1 MDFLTE
7 NTFSVY
13 GTSMI
18 ITVVALVVAS
28 LYALSNIFKL
38 WEAGKPKPAESEID
52 ESSETECDDE
62 KPQSH
67 VKESKE
73 SKDYESVD
81 PVEYCEH
88 IQSEVKKAQLRVTNK
103 KLEQSLTEEQLKD
116 EREIQRKQLEE
127 IFKLI
132 KDQNDKFGISSID
145 DIQEQMKLYA

>member
-1 MDFLTE
+1 MDSFTE
-7 NTFSVY
+7 NTFAVY
-13 GTSMI
+13 GTSI
-18 ITVVALVVAS
+18 FITTVVLVVATW
-28 LYALSNIFKL
+28 YALSNIFRL
-38 WEAGKPKPAESEID
+38 WEAGKPKSAESETD
-52 ESSETECDDE
+52 ESSETECQDA

-67 VKESKE
+67 EEESKE
-73 SKDYESVD
+73 CKDYENVD

-103 KLEQSLTEEQLKD
+103 KLEQNLTVEQLKD